1 MMTGKCITANGSSE
15 SVKFASISSPD
26 PVSLHENVDSDG
38 RTHGGHHDKIR
49 KGQVDDKHVGL
60 SKEKETVKSRIKRT
74 PKRPSSFQ
82 IYLKAMNAALP
93 HLKGAA
99 ATANVAKKGLENSTQ
114 DLPGS

>member
-1 MMTGKCITANGSSE
+1 MTAKCITANGSSE

-60 SKEKETVKSRIKRT
+60 RKQGTVKNRTKRI
-74 PKRPSSFQ
+74 PKRREALIISDIF
-82 IYLKAMNAALP
+82 KGHECRFAAL
-93 HLKGAA
+93 KRGCCYC
-99 ATANVAKKGLENSTQ
+99 Q
-114 DLPGS
+114 RR

>member
-1 MMTGKCITANGSSE
+1 MVVTEKCITANGSSE

-60 SKEKETVKSRIKRT
+60 KKRRDCEIKNQAY
-74 PKRPSSFQ
+74 PK
-82 IYLKAMNAALP
+82 KAL
-93 HLKGAA
+93 LISD
-99 ATANVAKKGLENSTQ
+99 TYI
-114 DLPGS
+114 